1 MNAAVTDAERYLIN
15 KLTPVMKPI
24 GTVISTVIINN
35 IRLLQNDKM
44 KPEFRTFSYD
54 DAEYMLYHLGEIYV
68 NFITDARFI
77 SFCARLVNMG
87 KNTEKIPSVSNIEEP
102 VTIDLTNLNID
113 MIDSFMWHL
122 ADGYSNYRI
131 YDNVL
136 LEHMIVAGGEDR
148 DQVTYAVSNF
158 AYLLKGL
165 TLLDGEN
172 MQLFRSYVDDTEIKL
187 ANMKHILA
195 RIPKGRHLGRLNG
208 LI

>member
-1 MNAAVTDAERYLIN
+1 MNVAVTDAERYLID

-44 KPEFRTFSYD
+44 ELGFRTFSYD

-87 KNTEKIPSVSNIEEP
+87 KNTEEIPSVSNIEEP

-113 MIDSFMWHL
+113 TIDSFMWHL

-131 YDNVL
+131 YDDVL

-195 RIPKGRHLGRLNG
+195 RIPKGQHLGRLDG